1 MKKKYVL
8 TSILVLLFTGIG
20 ILIAKTI
27 RTNNHKKV
35 VSEQL
40 KVIPNFETFDMDSLK
55 VRHADFNAK
64 PTIIVYFNTEC
75 EHCQYEATQIVKYQ
89 DQFKDVNL
97 YMLSAENISQI
108 KAFAHKMGLD
118 KISNLEMG
126 KITVKESFE
135 VFAFT
140 SIPDILIYNASG
152 QLQKHFKGETKIE
165 AILKYLAP
173 KRRSP

>member
-1 MKKKYVL
+1 MKKIYIL
-8 TSILVLLFTGIG
+8 TSILVLLFVGIS
-20 ILIAKTI
+20 ILIEKTI
-27 RTNNHKKV
+27 RTNNHKKQV
-35 VSEQL
+35 LEQL
-40 KVIPNFETFDMDSLK
+40 KIIPTFETYNMDSLK
-55 VRHADFNAK
+55 VSHTEFNNK
-64 PTIIVYFNTEC
+64 PTVIVYFNTEC

-89 DQFKDVNL
+89 DKFKDINL
-97 YMLSAENISQI
+97 YMLSAENIAQI

-152 QLQKHFKGETKIE
+152 ELQKHFKGETKIE
-165 AILKYLAP
+165 AILKYL
-173 KRRSP
+173 

>member
-1 MKKKYVL
+1 MQKKYIL
-8 TSILVLLFTGIG
+8 TGILVLLFTGIG

-27 RTNNHKKV
+27 RTNNHKKQ

-40 KVIPNFETFDMDSLK
+40 KMIPNFETYNMDSLK
-55 VRHADFNAK
+55 VSYTEFNEK
-64 PTIIVYFNTEC
+64 PTVILYFNTEC

-89 DQFKDVNL
+89 DKFKDVNL
-97 YMLSAENISQI
+97 CMLSAENITQVKI
-108 KAFAHKMGLD
+108 FAHKMGLD
-118 KISNLEMG
+118 KITNLEMG
-126 KITVKESFE
+126 KITVKESFD

-165 AILKYLAP
+165 AILNYL
-173 KRRSP
+173 

>member
-1 MKKKYVL
+1 MKKKYIL
-8 TSILVLLFTGIG
+8 TGMLVLLFAGIG

-27 RTNNHKKV
+27 RTNNHKKQ

-40 KVIPNFETFDMDSLK
+40 KMIPNFEAYNMDSLK
-55 VRHADFNAK
+55 VSHTEFNKK

-75 EHCQYEATQIVKYQ
+75 EHCQYEASQIMKYQ
-89 DQFKDVNL
+89 DKFKDVNL
-97 YMLSAENISQI
+97 YMLSAENTTKI

-118 KISNLEMG
+118 KISNLELG

-152 QLQKHFKGETKIE
+152 ELQKHFKGETKIE
-165 AILKYLAP
+165 SILKYL
-173 KRRSP
+173 

>member
-1 MKKKYVL
+1 MKKKYIL
-8 TSILVLLFTGIG
+8 TGLLVLLFTGIG

-27 RTNNHKKV
+27 RTNNHKKQ

-40 KVIPNFETFDMDSLK
+40 KMIPTFETYNMDSLK
-55 VRHADFNAK
+55 VSHVEFNKK
-64 PTIIVYFNTEC
+64 PTVIIYFNTEC

-89 DQFKDVNL
+89 DKFKNVNL
-97 YMLSAENISQI
+97 YMLSAENIPKI
-108 KAFAHKMGLD
+108 KAFASQKRLD

-152 QLQKHFKGETKIE
+152 ELQKHFKGETKIE
-165 AILKYLAP
+165 AILKYL
-173 KRRSP
+173 

>member
-1 MKKKYVL
+1 MKKKYIL
-8 TSILVLLFTGIG
+8 TGILVLLFAGIG

-27 RTNNHKKV
+27 RTNNHKKQ

-40 KVIPNFETFDMDSLK
+40 KMIPNFETYDMDSLK
-55 VRHADFNAK
+55 VSHTEFNDK

-89 DQFKDVNL
+89 NQFKDVNL
-97 YMLSAENISQI
+97 YMLSAENINQI

-152 QLQKHFKGETKIE
+152 ELQKHFKGETKIE
-165 AILKYLAP
+165 AILKYL
-173 KRRSP
+173 

>member
-1 MKKKYVL
+1 MKKKYILSGV
-8 TSILVLLFTGIG
+8 LVLLFTGIG

-40 KVIPNFETFDMDSLK
+40 KMIPNFETYNMDSLR
-55 VRHADFNAK
+55 VRHAEFNEK
-64 PTIIVYFNTEC
+64 PTVIVYFNTEC

-89 DQFKDVNL
+89 DKFENVNL
-97 YMLSAENISQI
+97 YMLSAENITQI
-108 KAFAHKMGLD
+108 KTFAHKMGLD
-118 KISNLEMG
+118 KITHLEMG

-152 QLQKHFKGETKIE
+152 ELQKHFKGETKIE

-173 KRRSP
+173 